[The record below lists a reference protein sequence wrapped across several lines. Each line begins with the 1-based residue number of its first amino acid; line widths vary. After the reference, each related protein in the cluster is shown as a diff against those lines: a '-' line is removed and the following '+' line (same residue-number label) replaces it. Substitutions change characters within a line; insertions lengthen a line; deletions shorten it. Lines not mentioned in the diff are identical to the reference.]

1 MTYTEVD
8 MSSLHRTTTVV
19 VTNWF
24 TKYIFLKRR
33 CVTRRLSGK
42 KQEPLT
48 KRYSGGVHAAH
59 LFSFSCVALFVF
71 VFSNLCLVPNG
82 ASGLSILG
90 CPFGLLE
97 RLFKDYRL
105 IRIATGSVQIS
116 NFLHNSGGN
125 LSRLDP
131 DIHSLY
137 K

>member
-8 MSSLHRTTTVV
+8 MSSLHRKTTVV

-24 TKYIFLKRR
+24 TKYICLKWRW
-33 CVTRRLSGK
+33 VTRRLSRK

-71 VFSNLCLVPNG
+71 VFSNLCLIPNG

-97 RLFKDYRL
+97 RLFKDHRL
-105 IRIATGSVQIS
+105 IRIATEFVQIS
-116 NFLHNSGGN
+116 NFLYNSAGN
-125 LSRLDP
+125 LSCLDP

>member
-1 MTYTEVD
+1 
-8 MSSLHRTTTVV
+8 
-19 VTNWF
+19 
-24 TKYIFLKRR
+24 
-33 CVTRRLSGK
+33 LSGK

-59 LFSFSCVALFVF
+59 LFSFSCVALFVL

-97 RLFKDYRL
+97 RLFKDHRL

-116 NFLHNSGGN
+116 NFLYNSAGN